1 MQGKGIVR
9 FFLVVVALVC
19 FYQYLLILP
28 TNKVE
33 QQAEEY
39 AKEITQSIE
48 NQEDREDAEK
58 KARIEFLD
66 SMSTEVVFSIP
77 LLNDFSYQDLMQS
90 QVALGLDL

>member
-9 FFLVVVALVC
+9 FFLVVVSLVC

-33 QQAEEY
+33 KQAEEY

-48 NQEDREDAEK
+48 DQEEREDAEK
-58 KARIEFLD
+58 KARIGFLD
-66 SMSTEVVFSIP
+66 SWS
-77 LLNDFSYQDLMQS
+77 D
-90 QVALGLDL
+90 